1 MLESI
6 LKLLENYAYS
16 SLRTTFQIV
25 GYEFLFLV
33 SAQHF
38 FKLVL
43 DKYVGWVWSF
53 PNIFSALSLSWH
65 WH

>member
-1 MLESI
+1 MLELI

-25 GYEFLFLV
+25 GYEFPFL
-33 SAQHF
+33 HL

-43 DKYVGWVWSF
+43 DKYVGASMVF
-53 PNIFSALSLSWH
+53 PQHF
-65 WH
+65 